1 MLEKKHFQRIRED
14 FTCEH
19 CGFEVVGDK
28 FANHC
33 PQCLWSKHTDTSSG
47 NLGEL
52 CNGMMEPIAVEVEK
66 GEFRLINKC
75 QECAVVKRNRLGLHD
90 NFEAAGALAK
100 KKGDIMLGKK

>member
-1 MLEKKHFQRIRED
+1 MLEKKRFQRIRED

-66 GEFRLINKC
+66 GEFRLISRC
-75 QECAVVKRNRLGLHD
+75 QECAVLKRNKLGVND
-90 NFEAAGALAK
+90 NFEVASAMAI
-100 KKGDIMLGKK
+100 KKGENLRKRY